1 MRDLYKK
8 CERSASRASKTLAQA
23 AEYRRIPVVML
34 SGSGLEQ
41 DVEAAYGLGVNTY
54 FSKPANLHALL
65 ELIRLVVDYW
75 SRAERPAMRLIR

>member
-1 MRDLYKK
+1 
-8 CERSASRASKTLAQA
+8 
-23 AEYRRIPVVML
+23 ML